1 MQEIFTEAIVL
12 DSEPS
17 GDFDLR
23 VHLFTKELGRV
34 VAKATSARKILSKLN
49 PHLQP
54 LNFVDVRLVNK
65 NNFQIVD
72 VLRKK
77 RLRPEF
83 WPALRLIRELTAES
97 DPDFSLWSVMAFL
110 IEKNQFY
117 PALILNVLGYGMD
130 SANCAVCSS
139 SPKYFDLSRLDFFCP
154 NCASDDLHKIICVV

>member
-34 VAKATSARKILSKLN
+34 VAKVTSARKILSKLN

-54 LNFVDVRLVNK
+54 LNLVNVRLVNK

-72 VLRKK
+72 ALRKK
-77 RLRPEF
+77 RLKPEF
-83 WPALRLIRELTAES
+83 LPALRLIKELTAEQ
-97 DPDFSLWSVMAFL
+97 DPDFSLWSVMSFL
-110 IEKNQFY
+110 IDKNRFH
-117 PALILNVLGYGMD
+117 PALILNVLGYGLE

-139 SPKYFDLSRLDFFCP
+139 SPKYFDLSRLDFFCTS
-154 NCASDDLHKIICVV
+154 CASNDLQKIICVV